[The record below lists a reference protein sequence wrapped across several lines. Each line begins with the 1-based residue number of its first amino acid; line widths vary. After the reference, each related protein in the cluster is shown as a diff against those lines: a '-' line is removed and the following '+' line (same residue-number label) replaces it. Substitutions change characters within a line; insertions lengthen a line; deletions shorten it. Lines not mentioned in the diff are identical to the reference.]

1 MLWVVVVV
9 AVLAVAGALAVV
21 GLRIGRRSDIGEVV
35 PGRFAAMA
43 TTALRPAPEL
53 LDGVSA
59 LRDSTG
65 DAVEFKAETRP
76 SAVRRSGESGRT
88 AAGRTALGDAV
99 VPGVIAAGVGAY
111 EWLTP
116 NQSVLDAM
124 HALTHDQVSNSLD
137 LWSGVQDNG
146 TC

>member
-1 MLWVVVVV
+1 MLWVVVIV

-21 GLRIGRRSDIGEVV
+21 GPRIGRGSEIGAVV

-53 LDGVSA
+53 LDGVLAFHESQ
-59 LRDSTG
+59 G
-65 DAVEFKAETRP
+65 DPAGFKAEARAA
-76 SAVRRSGESGRT
+76 AVRGPAESAGT
-88 AAGRTALGDAV
+88 AARRTALGDAV
-99 VPGVIAAGVGAY
+99 VPGVIAAGVGVA

-116 NQSVLDAM
+116 NQSVPDAM

-146 TC
+146 